1 MWFLDREMWWGGSH
15 QYRCL
20 SSLIA
25 SNPAQS
31 TTLLSSRVFSTPV
44 LSVFPVGLP
53 EGKEAPQGDGL
64 PVWTFSP
71 SHILPA
77 VPVPSDDFPPALL
90 PRPTQGFLGGSTGK
104 DCDSKVGD
112 LGSMPGSGRSPREGN
127 HCPLQYFCQ
136 DNPKD
141 RSLAGYSPWC
151 HKELDMTE
159 QLSHYHPVIWR
170 SLSQL
175 WLYRRP
181 STSFWLVLFRNCS
194 TCRLFL
200 MCFVGSW
207 APCPPT
213 LPSGSFFILKS

>member
-1 MWFLDREMWWGGSH
+1 MWFLDWGMWCSH
-15 QYRCL
+15 QNRCL

-44 LSVFPVGLP
+44 PSYPSGPPRRQGGSPRWSACVDLFSFTYSSRGASSIWWLP
-53 EGKEAPQGDGL
+53 L
-64 PVWTFSP
+64 PSP
-71 SHILPA
+71 HP
-77 VPVPSDDFPPALL
+77 F
-90 PRPTQGFLGGSTGK
+90 PRPTQGFLGSSNGK
-104 DCDSKVGD
+104 DWASNAEE
-112 LGSMPGSGRSPREGN
+112 LGSMPGSGRSPGEGN
-127 HCPLQYFCQ
+127 GCPLQYFCQ

-141 RSLAGYSPWC
+141 RGAWQATVHGVTN
-151 HKELDMTE
+151 LDMTE
-159 QLSHYHPVIWR
+159 QLSYYHSVIWR

-181 STSFWLVLFRNCS
+181 STSFWLVLCKNCS

-200 MCFVGSW
+200 TCFGGSW

-213 LPSGSFFILKS
+213 LPPGSFFILKF

>member
-1 MWFLDREMWWGGSH
+1 MWFLYWGMWCSH

-44 LSVFPVGLP
+44 PSVIPVGLP
-53 EGKEAPQGDGL
+53 EDKEAPQGDDL

-71 SHILPA
+71 SHILPG
-77 VPVPSDDFPPALL
+77 VPIPSDDCPPPPHPF
-90 PRPTQGFLGGSTGK
+90 PRPTQGFLGSSNDK
-104 DCDSKVGD
+104 DCASNAGE
-112 LGSMPGSGRSPREGN
+112 LSSMPGSGRSPGEGN
-127 HCPLQYFCQ
+127 GCPLQYFCQ

-141 RSLAGYSPWC
+141 RGAWQATVHGITN
-151 HKELDMTE
+151 LDMSE
-159 QLSHYHPVIWR
+159 QLSYYHPVIWR

-175 WLYRRP
+175 WLCRRP
-181 STSFWLVLFRNCS
+181 STSFWLVLCKNCS
-194 TCRLFL
+194 TRRLFL
-200 MCFVGSW
+200 TCFGGSW
-207 APCPPT
+207 APRPPT